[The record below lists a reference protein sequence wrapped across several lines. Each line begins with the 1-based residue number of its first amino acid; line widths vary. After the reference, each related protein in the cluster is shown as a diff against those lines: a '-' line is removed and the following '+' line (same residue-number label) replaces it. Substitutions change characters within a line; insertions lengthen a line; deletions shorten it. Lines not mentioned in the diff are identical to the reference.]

1 MEAATLRLW
10 IRRGWMQARKVAVEA
25 RWIIWA
31 DAGELERLR
40 RLRARSNEPGTAYP
54 AALLKPTRRGTN

>member
-10 IRRGWMQARKVAVEA
+10 IRRGWMQARKVAVEG

-31 DAGELERLR
+31 DAGEL
-40 RLRARSNEPGTAYP
+40 
-54 AALLKPTRRGTN
+54 K